1 MTKLT
6 VNTRSTGLSGIEV
19 YDLLRD
25 EYDIQVEFGD
35 LQNFLAIMSVGD
47 RPAAIERLI
56 GALEDIKQNYG
67 TEPAKLVVNEYISP
81 EVVMTPAE
89 AFYKPSEQL
98 SLEKCCGRI
107 ATESVMCYPPG
118 IPILAPGERVT
129 PGILEY
135 IQYARDKGSL
145 LTGTEDPE
153 VRQLY
158 VMLE

>member
-67 TEPAKLVVNEYISP
+67 T
-81 EVVMTPAE
+81 
-89 AFYKPSEQL
+89 
-98 SLEKCCGRI
+98 
-107 ATESVMCYPPG
+107 
-118 IPILAPGERVT
+118 
-129 PGILEY
+129 
-135 IQYARDKGSL
+135 
-145 LTGTEDPE
+145 
-153 VRQLY
+153 
-158 VMLE
+158 

>member
-1 MTKLT
+1 M
-6 VNTRSTGLSGIEV
+6 
-19 YDLLRD
+19 
-25 EYDIQVEFGD
+25 
-35 LQNFLAIMSVGD
+35 
-47 RPAAIERLI
+47 I

-67 TEPAKLVVNEYISP
+67 TEPADLVVNEYISP

-89 AFYKPSEQL
+89 AFYKPSELL
-98 SLEKCCGRI
+98 SLEKCRGRI
-107 ATESVMCYPPG
+107 ATESVMLSAG

-129 PGILEY
+129 PEILEY

-158 VMLE
+158 VMLGNVAARVSGVLLCFSNGTLSSCDAALRSNDIRL